1 MTITHPFF
9 FNNYFNARFLEAAEF
24 KVQEV
29 RQEMMKLYP
38 DLTVEEWVTQ
48 HVTPVLKPIQ
58 DLLTDIQAVLEDMG
72 HNITE
77 SQNGV

>member
-1 MTITHPFF
+1 METVE
-9 FNNYFNARFLEAAEF
+9 L

-29 RQEMMKLYP
+29 RQEMNLLYP

-58 DLLTDIQAVLEDMG
+58 DLLMDVQTVLEDMG
-72 HNITE
+72 LHY
-77 SQNGV
+77 